1 MYNPF
6 IMWSVAK
13 RRIMQEM
20 KMNRILI
27 VTGGSV
33 DYEWAAD
40 FLSDR
45 KYSYIIAVDGGY
57 KHVVSLNIKADA
69 AVGDFDSLDSEIFS
83 SIDKSIVDIYPSEKD
98 FTDTELALH
107 KAMEMDPEEID
118 IIGGTGSRADH
129 FMTSVM
135 NLKFCA
141 DKNIKAAIYDKN
153 NKIYLI
159 ENGISVSIKKEKQYG
174 EYVSLVPLSD
184 IIVTLE
190 GFKYPLDKANVLF
203 GTTICQSNEIKENEG
218 CITVHKGIVAV
229 CESKD

>member
-1 MYNPF
+1 
-6 IMWSVAK
+6 MWSVAK

-135 NLKFCA
+135 NLKFC
-141 DKNIKAAIYDKN
+141 
-153 NKIYLI
+153 
-159 ENGISVSIKKEKQYG
+159 

-190 GFKYPLDKANVLF
+190 GFKYPLDKANVSF